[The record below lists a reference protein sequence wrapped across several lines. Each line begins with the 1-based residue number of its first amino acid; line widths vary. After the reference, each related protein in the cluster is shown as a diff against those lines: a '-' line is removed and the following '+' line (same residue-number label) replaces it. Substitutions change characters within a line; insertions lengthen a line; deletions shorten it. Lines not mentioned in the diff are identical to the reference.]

1 MKEMPGGHAGAKTT
15 WRKLHKN
22 YPGIEVSLQT
32 VSDYAQACTVFQKA
46 GNTTQPAI
54 TRVKTLSINNAQSTA
69 RVTLRVFCTILILP
83 KFWKLSHPPLNAHSV
98 IFKINILTH
107 ENVFTIHSSFSVDLI
122 ASYGC

>member
-32 VSDYAQACTVFQKA
+32 VSDYAQACTVCQKA

-69 RVTLRVFCTILILP
+69 RVDFVIDTILDNLILP
-83 KFWKLSHPPLNAHSV
+83 KFWKRFHTLP
-98 IFKINILTH
+98 
-107 ENVFTIHSSFSVDLI
+107 
-122 ASYGC
+122 